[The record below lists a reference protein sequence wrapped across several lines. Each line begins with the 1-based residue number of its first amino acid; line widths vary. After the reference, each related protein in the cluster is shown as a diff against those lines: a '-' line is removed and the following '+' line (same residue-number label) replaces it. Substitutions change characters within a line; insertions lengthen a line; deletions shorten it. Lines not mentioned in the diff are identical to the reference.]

1 MENRVSSYEER
12 QLTNAIERAA
22 TVCSVNEDLD
32 RNATLV
38 QQLKKASVDP
48 KFAKTASQAFNKRL
62 TVLTFKKTA
71 DEHKADTFELSDPDV
86 VYKMMAGGEEL
97 QKAASFSM
105 TTEDLTEGGMDKA
118 ASEKVPVANRYE
130 SRVGMDTFQRH
141 LDSLMDKYASVFR
154 TLASDV
160 ENLENAVEKDA
171 QEVADY
177 FKKASYDFDFTT
189 AVNIYGED
197 LKAAI
202 GDKVDDGVSFEKTAS
217 FVVHPKK
224 EIFKKV
230 AKLIEDREELEGLK
244 RYVGYFANGLAEFC
258 KTASDFGEMWLKK
271 QADLSPFIDSATAEM
286 RAYDPQLAAARRA
299 IERDAYSGAMALRLG
314 GALDIGLGTLA
325 AGAEA
330 GLNGFKS
337 IAGGVNRAWQN
348 AMIKNYMGNRPSF
361 APGDLV
367 DSKFL
372 VNDRYL
378 DRLMAWSDMSADPL
392 LSQYPADQVFAA
404 TQKVMDTNT
413 AMERPDNRELLRAQ
427 VAQTLA
433 QNNRLSIADIAA
445 QSSTLKDIKDTQ
457 DTLAVDAGRAV
468 SALGEKTA
476 PERPE
481 QQSVLELID
490 TTGLHDLSEAAAKD
504 LEEKRKAL
512 DAISERKRKLHEEQ
526 YKSLASG
533 KSDAKKR
540 LDSLVSAQ
548 EGREYTEKQ
557 REEQRDE
564 QRDYAEKQKTLND
577 AEAEKKR
584 IAIRDEQRKYQED
597 QEKQRENKR
606 KAEEAARDAKKQKE
620 EAQRK
625 ADEAKRRAKED
636 AAAKQKDRDAII
648 EKIVAE
654 LRRKNGLNGIPQQ
667 TSNGTVYFDGPSGS
681 KVPLDLLYAHAE
693 DLYNHNYRGEYS
705 GRKRKGNR

>member
-1 MENRVSSYEER
+1 MENRVPPYEER

-48 KFAKTASQAFNKRL
+48 KFAKTAAQAFNKRL

-86 VYKMMAGGEEL
+86 VYQMMSGEKEI
-97 QKAASFSM
+97 KEAAAKFSM
-105 TTEDLTEGGMDKA
+105 NTEDLTEGCMEKA
-118 ASEKVPVANRYE
+118 ASEEKPVANRYE
-130 SRVGMDTFQRH
+130 SRVGMDTFQQH
-141 LDSLMDKYASVFR
+141 LDSLMDKYASVFHS
-154 TLASDV
+154 LASDV

-189 AVNIYGED
+189 AVNIYGDD

-202 GDKVDDGVSFEKTAS
+202 GDKVDEGVSFKKTAS
-217 FVVHPKK
+217 FVIHPKK

-230 AKLIEDREELEGLK
+230 AKLIEDREELKGLK
-244 RYVGYFANGLAEFC
+244 RYVGYFADGLAEFC
-258 KTASDFGEMWLKK
+258 KTASDFGEMWLQK
-271 QADLSPFIDSATAEM
+271 QAAVGLDPFINGAQAELD
-286 RAYDPQLAAARRA
+286 AYEPQLAAARRTMM
-299 IERDAYSGAMALRLG
+299 RDAYSGALALRLG
-314 GALDIGLGTLA
+314 GLADVGLGALA
-325 AGAEA
+325 AGTEA

-361 APGDLV
+361 APGDLI

-445 QSSTLKDIKDTQ
+445 QASTLKDTKDTQ

-476 PERPE
+476 PDRPE

-490 TTGLHDLSEAAAKD
+490 TTGLHELSEAAAKD

-512 DAISERKRKLHEEQ
+512 DAISERKRKLHEETA
-526 YKSLASG
+526 KSLATG

-557 REEQRDE
+557 REAQ
-564 QRDYAEKQKTLND
+564 
-577 AEAEKKR
+577 
-584 IAIRDEQRKYQED
+584 RDEQRKYQED
-597 QEKQRENKR
+597 QE
-606 KAEEAARDAKKQKE
+606 
-620 EAQRK
+620 AQRK
-625 ADEAKRRAKED
+625 ADAAAEATANEAKR
-636 AAAKQKDRDAII
+636 KQ
-648 EKIVAE
+648 EKIDAEAEQDRKDQAARDEARFKRIVNE
-654 LRRKNGLNGIPQQ
+654 LRRQTGLLSGEVDKNDGGLRYIKRIVDPATGNV
-667 TSNGTVYFDGPSGS
+667 TVQR
-681 KVPLDLLYAHAE
+681 VRAE
-693 DLYNHNYRGEYS
+693 DLHDQARKLFNADYDTAGNENNGKKK
-705 GRKRKGNR
+705 KRKGNK